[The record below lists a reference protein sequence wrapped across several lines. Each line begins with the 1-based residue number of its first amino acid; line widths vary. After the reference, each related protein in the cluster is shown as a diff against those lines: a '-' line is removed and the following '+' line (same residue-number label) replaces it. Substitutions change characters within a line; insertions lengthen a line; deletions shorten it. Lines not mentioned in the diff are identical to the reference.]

1 MACSKPQRAAIPRSG
16 VALLEV
22 PDLTLAEEIRAAQAV
37 ESGCACGTAERT
49 GQAENAYRLEV
60 KEALQQL
67 EVLRSLGPFL
77 SYAPWLMEIHHEA
90 YRTVDRWIRDGEQE
104 GGPGPVG
111 CGTDIRAS
119 LPFDP
124 NRIAWHRWFSEAW
137 TGAAG
142 SPGAKRAA
150 RDAAWLVWPPD
161 RSTARSTFADNGSGD
176 DDAPQIPLPPPIRP
190 PHRTPSAPSVASR
203 EDLSCER
210 FIRKFSLSRS
220 GEVVGIDETEAS
232 VSAVDS
238 GTLIGAVVE
247 SPGLR
252 VARDLDDRFNRP
264 LLRLLCDYLQDYYL
278 RLEEL
283 ALEVPRT
290 SPAFPDIAA
299 TLSGVFPFEPAPSG
313 DFARRA
319 WTGYPSAPGGPAPQA
334 GISYLAFPQAPDI
347 LNSTSNDSR
356 WLRIHD
362 HIFVLSASEPAPGG
376 IAFNGAVDGTLRPP
390 SRAAEADTIGLAIR
404 LLERS
409 LPELRSWEEPITD
422 RTGARFDWPIAV
434 PVGSDMVSA
443 MEAWYSPGSQYTLQ
457 IVLRG
462 DAIFNPDA
470 GGLGWAPNATVFLS
484 RTKLSGGVPVQST
497 EFSVARRALDAL
509 REQAVKQFLSSGA
522 QGPNEPV
529 EIEPEVVRALADAL
543 TTLSGL
549 LLHESG
555 HVLSFQQFGVGTGI
569 ANDWYDGPG
578 YRDFDAITAY
588 QMSPGSSVVDLDYF
602 DSTDFPMIVDA
613 NLLTYLG
620 MLAVLLPWAV
630 NPILPL
636 LMAAPPIIANH
647 YVLTLYAV
655 WWECLLRQNR
665 GPLNALQNQACRCDL
680 DGSGDVDTVLLFPL
694 EVATLHQ
701 EHWGWR
707 TWNLDGS
714 RPCDEVPL
722 PENGEEA
729 PNRWNCMCNQ
739 LNCQCG
745 DAPGSTVPRL
755 WCP

>member
-1 MACSKPQRAAIPRSG
+1 M
-16 VALLEV
+16 
-22 PDLTLAEEIRAAQAV
+22 TLAEEIRAAQAV
-37 ESGCACGTAERT
+37 ESGCACGTAERN

-77 SYAPWLMEIHHEA
+77 SYAPWLMEVHHDA

-104 GGPGPVG
+104 RGPGQSG

-124 NRIAWHRWFSEAW
+124 NRIAWHRWFSQAW

-142 SPGAKRAA
+142 PPGARQAA

-161 RSTARSTFADNGSGD
+161 RSTERARQRGDGSD
-176 DDAPQIPLPPPIRP
+176 DDVPRIPPPPPPPVRP
-190 PHRTPSAPSVASR
+190 PRPPSVSSR

-210 FIRKFSLSRS
+210 FIRKFSLWRS
-220 GEVVGIDETEAS
+220 SEVVGIDDTDAS

-264 LLRLLCDYLQDYYL
+264 ILRLLCDYLQDYYL

-319 WTGYPSAPGGPAPQA
+319 WTGYPSAPGGPAPQS
-334 GISYLAFPQAPDI
+334 GIPFLVFSEAPDV
-347 LNSTSNDSR
+347 LSSTSDDSR

-362 HIFVLSASEPAPGG
+362 HIFVLSVAEAAPGG
-376 IAFNGAVDGTLRPP
+376 IAFNGAVDGSLRPP
-390 SRAAEADTIGLAIR
+390 GRAAEADTIGLAIR

-422 RTGARFDWPIAV
+422 ATGARFDWPIAV
-434 PVGSDMVSA
+434 PASGDMVSA
-443 MEAWYSPGSQYTLQ
+443 MEAWYGPGSPYTLQ
-457 IVLRG
+457 IVVRG

-470 GGLGWAPNATVFLS
+470 GGLGWSPGATVFLS
-484 RTKLSGGVPVQST
+484 RTTQGTGGPVQDT

-522 QGPNEPV
+522 HGANEPY
-529 EIEPEVVRALADAL
+529 EIKAGVVGTLADAL
-543 TTLSGL
+543 ATLSGL

-555 HVLSFQQFGVGTGI
+555 HVLSSSQFGVGTGI
-569 ANDWYDGPG
+569 ASDWYDGPG
-578 YRDFDAITAY
+578 YDDFDAITAY

-602 DSTDFPMIVDA
+602 DSTEFPMAVDA
-613 NLLTYLG
+613 SLLTYLG
-620 MLAVLLPWAV
+620 MLAALLPWAV
-630 NPILPL
+630 NPLLPL
-636 LMAAPPIIANH
+636 SISASPIIANH

-680 DGSGDVDTVLLFPL
+680 DGSGNVDTVLLFPL
-694 EVATLHQ
+694 QVGRLYAM
-701 EHWGWR
+701 HWGWR

-714 RPCDEVPL
+714 RPCDDVPL
-722 PENGEEA
+722 PQNGDEA
-729 PNRWNCMCNQ
+729 PSRWNCMCNQ

-745 DAPGSTVPRL
+745 DAPGSAVPRL